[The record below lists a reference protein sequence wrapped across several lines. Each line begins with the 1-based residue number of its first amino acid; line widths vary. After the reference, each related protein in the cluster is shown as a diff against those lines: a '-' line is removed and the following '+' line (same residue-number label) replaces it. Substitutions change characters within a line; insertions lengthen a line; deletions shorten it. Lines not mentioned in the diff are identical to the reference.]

1 MLVVVVAGL
10 NEVELVVG
18 AFAGFII
25 SSKDI
30 EALVLYLA
38 SVLPGF
44 VSRLSQDFRWGLNP
58 HQS

>member
-1 MLVVVVAGL
+1 MLVEVVAGF
-10 NEVELVVG
+10 NKVKLVVG
-18 AFAGFII
+18 AFTGFII

-38 SVLPGF
+38 SVLSGF
-44 VSRLSQDFRWGLNP
+44 VAGLSQDFCWGLNP